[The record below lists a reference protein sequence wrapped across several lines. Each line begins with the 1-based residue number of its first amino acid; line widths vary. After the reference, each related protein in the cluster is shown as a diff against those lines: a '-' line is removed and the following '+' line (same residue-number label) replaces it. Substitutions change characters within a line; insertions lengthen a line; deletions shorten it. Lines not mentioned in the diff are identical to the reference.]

1 MSPWSLRVRHPKP
14 AVAAE
19 PWSSGFRFKPT
30 RVKDARSSAFR
41 RLGSKP
47 CKLYR
52 VQGPHGST
60 DLAEIHSQG
69 LAVLGF
75 GSEGLTFRV

>member
-1 MSPWSLRVRHPKP
+1 MSPWSRVRHPKP

-19 PWSSGFRFKPT
+19 PCRSGFRFKPT

-41 RLGSKP
+41 GLGLKR

-69 LAVLGF
+69 LAVLRL
-75 GSEGLTFRV
+75 GSEGLRFRV